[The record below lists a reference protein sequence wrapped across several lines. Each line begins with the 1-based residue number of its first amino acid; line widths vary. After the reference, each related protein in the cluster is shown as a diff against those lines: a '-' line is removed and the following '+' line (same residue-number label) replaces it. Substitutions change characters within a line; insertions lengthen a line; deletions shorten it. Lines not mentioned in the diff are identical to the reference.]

1 MEFDVQLNETQNIS
15 VQFNENGGFN
25 ADLGIGSAVVV
36 GIDDHTKL
44 RNRDAEDQH
53 PISAITKLK
62 ATLDSRPSEALTN
75 SDIEDLLNKFV

>member
-15 VQFNENGGFN
+15 IQFNESGGFN

-44 RNRDAEDQH
+44 KNRDAEDQH

-62 ATLDSRPSEALTN
+62 STLDSKPSEALSN
-75 SDIEDLLNKFV
+75 SDIEELLNKFV